1 MRVVWV
7 PHGELVDEYR
17 GMREEIL
24 AGKTG
29 MVKIGDEEQLG
40 EVGDGWAE
48 SIMSLEEF
56 NYEKYG
62 IEIVS

>member
-1 MRVVWV
+1 M
-7 PHGELVDEYR
+7 DEYR
-17 GMREEIL
+17 GMWEEIL

-40 EVGDGWAE
+40 EVGDGWAK